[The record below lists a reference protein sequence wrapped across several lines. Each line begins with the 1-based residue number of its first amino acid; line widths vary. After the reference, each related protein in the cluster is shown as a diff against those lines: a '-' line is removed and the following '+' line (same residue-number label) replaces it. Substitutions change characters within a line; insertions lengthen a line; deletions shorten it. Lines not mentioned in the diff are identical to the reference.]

1 MGFLRKLLGVLLR
14 IAISIAIL
22 VFLFKNIDI
31 RNLTGIIKNADK
43 LLVVISSLVFLSA
56 YILAFLRWRMLLAA
70 LNIHLPLKRTIA
82 SYAAGLFF
90 NLFLPS
96 SIGGD
101 FMRSVDLSVHT
112 KKPKEIIATVFLDR
126 LSGYIGLVI
135 LAVSVFF
142 LGWDFLREESIL
154 FSLFII
160 VLILVVVL
168 LVLFNKFIYGKIK
181 SFLKSPDSGQIRELL
196 TDLHEEIHLFR
207 NRRGVVV
214 KNIALSVLIQAMTP
228 ASFYILAISLG
239 IRISPIYFFVFL
251 PIIGAITLLPISI
264 GGLGLRDATAI
275 YFFAKA
281 GVPKDMTFAMSLLNF
296 SFIIIFGALGG
307 LIYVFTV
314 HHRRLQRNT

>member
-1 MGFLRKLLGVLLR
+1 MGFLKKLLGVLLR

-70 LNIHLPLKRTIA
+70 LNMHLPLKRTIA

-154 FSLFII
+154 FSLFI
-160 VLILVVVL
+160 
-168 LVLFNKFIYGKIK
+168 
-181 SFLKSPDSGQIRELL
+181 R
-196 TDLHEEIHLFR
+196 T
-207 NRRGVVV
+207 
-214 KNIALSVLIQAMTP
+214 
-228 ASFYILAISLG
+228 
-239 IRISPIYFFVFL
+239 RI
-251 PIIGAITLLPISI
+251 
-264 GGLGLRDATAI
+264 
-275 YFFAKA
+275 
-281 GVPKDMTFAMSLLNF
+281 
-296 SFIIIFGALGG
+296 
-307 LIYVFTV
+307 
-314 HHRRLQRNT
+314 

>member
-1 MGFLRKLLGVLLR
+1 MGFLKKLLGVLLR

-181 SFLKSPDSGQIRELL
+181 SFLKSPDLGQIRELL

>member
-1 MGFLRKLLGVLLR
+1 MGFLKKLLGVLLR